1 MVTCSDKRQVD
12 DSPIALENG
21 RVPVLNPHLYIFQI
35 FSGSFSFQSFR
46 CFRATQLSV
55 RIICAIKEPLH
66 CVTFYDSRHVFV
78 RLELYILFGDRD
90 MDSPLPS
97 SDAASNYAYTLYVLA
112 DLSNPLPLPHR
123 VNSFYT
129 RIEDQVHDL
138 PSRTIPSWEIL
149 DVPY

>member
-1 MVTCSDKRQVD
+1 
-12 DSPIALENG
+12 
-21 RVPVLNPHLYIFQI
+21 
-35 FSGSFSFQSFR
+35 
-46 CFRATQLSV
+46 
-55 RIICAIKEPLH
+55 
-66 CVTFYDSRHVFV
+66 
-78 RLELYILFGDRD
+78 

-129 RIEDQVHDL
+129 HVEQMVDDL